1 MVTEVSA
8 ILVASI
14 TYTHHMQKENLTE
27 FIASEDK
34 LPFVCFGVLYE
45 TLLAEYVYV
54 YERERESQSEV
65 GSHDRRETHLLR
77 VGQSSIQ
84 WQYHEFHTLPSTFC
98 MFPVTYEHTLSIA
111 HTMLHYSRVY
121 TLTT

>member
-54 YERERESQSEV
+54 YERERERVRVKWAAMIGERPTCSE
-65 GSHDRRETHLLR
+65 
-77 VGQSSIQ
+77 
-84 WQYHEFHTLPSTFC
+84 
-98 MFPVTYEHTLSIA
+98 
-111 HTMLHYSRVY
+111 
-121 TLTT
+121 